1 MKKYIKIILANIF
14 VISLFGCEDVIV
26 VDLNS
31 AAPRIVIEGE
41 VTNNDTLTEVRI
53 TKSTD
58 FYQPGIYKKVS
69 GANIV
74 ITDNKGNSSTL
85 TEVEDG
91 IYQTDSIKGQ
101 PGESYSITV
110 KAEGKTYQAESTM
123 PRQVN
128 LDSLSIELAPSP
140 PGGGEEEKN
149 YFLHL
154 YFQDP
159 PDIDNY
165 CRFKIFNNGEQLGG
179 FYIYFDK
186 FTNGNKID
194 YRLVLHAKPNNIKL
208 GDSLMVELQSI
219 DKASFDFY
227 KTANSVNA
235 SRTGGRQNS
244 SSVAPANP
252 VTNWSNKALGVFT
265 AYAVSRQ
272 SIEVEE

>member
-1 MKKYIKIILANIF
+1 MKKYLKIIFANIF
-14 VISLFGCEDVIV
+14 IISLFGCEDVIV

-31 AAPRIVIEGE
+31 TAPRIVIEGE
-41 VTNNDTLTEVRI
+41 ITNRDTLSIVRI

-58 FYQPGIYKKVS
+58 FYQPGVYDKVS
-69 GANIV
+69 GADIV
-74 ITDNKGNSSTL
+74 ITDSEGKSSTL

-91 IYQTDSIKGQ
+91 LYQTNSIKGKS
-101 PGESYSITV
+101 GTIYNITV
-110 KAEGKTYQAESTM
+110 KAEGKIYQAESTM

-128 LDSLSIELAPSP
+128 LDSLSIEVAPYP
-140 PGGGEEEKN
+140 PGGGEEEKR

-186 FTNGNKID
+186 FTNGNNID
-194 YRLVLHAKPNNIKL
+194 YRLVLHAKKNNIKL

-227 KTANSVNA
+227 KTAN
-235 SRTGGRQNS
+235 
-244 SSVAPANP
+244 
-252 VTNWSNKALGVFT
+252 
-265 AYAVSRQ
+265 
-272 SIEVEE
+272 

>member
-1 MKKYIKIILANIF
+1 
-14 VISLFGCEDVIV
+14 
-26 VDLNS
+26 
-31 AAPRIVIEGE
+31 
-41 VTNNDTLTEVRI
+41 
-53 TKSTD
+53 
-58 FYQPGIYKKVS
+58 
-69 GANIV
+69 
-74 ITDNKGNSSTL
+74 
-85 TEVEDG
+85 
-91 IYQTDSIKGQ
+91 
-101 PGESYSITV
+101 
-110 KAEGKTYQAESTM
+110 
-123 PRQVN
+123 
-128 LDSLSIELAPSP
+128 
-140 PGGGEEEKN
+140 
-149 YFLHL
+149 
-154 YFQDP
+154 
-159 PDIDNY
+159 
-165 CRFKIFNNGEQLGG
+165 LGG